1 MFQYYLDLIVAAKR
15 ELIRFR
21 FGVAVLFTI
30 ILLAVLFVGS
40 KWPQRYVSTSVIAV
54 DVTNVIEPLLR
65 GAAEVTDLDVT
76 EKVGDVISS
85 KRVLEAALLR
95 IYPEAAGYSPQR
107 LENEVKQLRSNL
119 GIVVSRRRPHTV
131 VSFGSA
137 SPTGAYESL
146 TAIVDVFLEDRVA
159 EKQKDSFEAYNFINA
174 QVVEYK
180 KQLESAEQKLKAFKA
195 QSVDASESDVRKR
208 VNSLTA
214 EIKDLQVEIEETE
227 ETIRTTRRQ
236 LKTEGQYLEVR
247 SRSIALEER
256 RKSLQDELDRLRL
269 SYQDSYPDVMALKR
283 QLAELDEALRVNLEA
298 AGLQSAGQASELPLY
313 EELRKQAS
321 SAEVQVLTQRRR
333 LAALESQ
340 LEDEYRLAGQV
351 ADRQAELLDLTRD
364 YDVTKSVY
372 EEMLE
377 RKENAKLTVALNNEG
392 QGENYKLIESPN
404 YPLSPSGLNP
414 IVIFLLAPI
423 LAAGFPLGLVFVY
436 VFLDPRIRSSSQLRS
451 ILPEGVGLL
460 ASIPY
465 QSTPL
470 GVRLMRKDMILL
482 GLWVVCLMGFY
493 GYLAYIQII
502 GQVVE

>member
-1 MFQYYLDLIVAAKR
+1 MFQYYLDLLLATKR

-21 FGVAVLFTI
+21 FAVAVVFTLV
-30 ILLAVLFVGS
+30 LLSVLFVGS
-40 KWPQRYVSTSVIAV
+40 KWPQRYVSSSVIAV

-65 GAAEVTDLDVT
+65 GAAEVTDVDVS
-76 EKVGDVISS
+76 EKVGDVIGSR
-85 KRVLEAALLR
+85 RVLEPALLR
-95 IYPEAAGYSPQR
+95 LYPEAASYSPQR
-107 LENEVKQLRSNL
+107 LENGVKRLRANL
-119 GIVVSRRRPHTV
+119 NIVVSRRRPQTV
-131 VSFGSA
+131 VTFGA
-137 SPTGAYESL
+137 ATPTEAYESL
-146 TAIVDVFLEDRVA
+146 SAIVDVFLEDRVA

-180 KQLESAEQKLKAFKA
+180 KQLELAEQRLKTFKS
-195 QSVDASESDVRKR
+195 QSVNASESDVRKR

-214 EIKDLQVEIEETE
+214 EIKDLQVEIEESE

-236 LKTEGQYLEVR
+236 LKTEGRYLEVR
-247 SRSIALEER
+247 SRSIALEGR
-256 RKSLQDELDRLRL
+256 RKGLQDELDRLRL
-269 SYQDSYPDVMALKR
+269 SYQDTYPDVVTIKR
-283 QLAELDEALRVNLEA
+283 QLNEIDRDLRANLES
-298 AGLQSAGQASELPLY
+298 AGLQSAGQVSELPLY

-321 SAEVQVLTQRRR
+321 AAEVQVLTQRRR
-333 LAALESQ
+333 LAALEAQ
-340 LEDEYRLAGQV
+340 LLDEHSLAGLV

-392 QGENYKLIESPN
+392 QGENYKLLESPA

-423 LAAGFPLGLVFVY
+423 LAAGFPLGLVFVF

-451 ILPEGVGLL
+451 MLPDGLDLL
-460 ASIPY
+460 AAVPY

-502 GQVVE
+502 GRVIA